1 MANGLGGSRSG
12 IGCGGLVGLAFL
24 ALISATSIASFTLD
38 YEWWKEMGQAEVFW
52 KQFRYRLLP
61 VLGAFLLFFAVLWIA
76 HARAMKHA
84 GQRLREYPRYA
95 WITTLILLGVAFA
108 MANSVLDNWAVVRY
122 LGAEASGAAGATDP
136 VFGKPLAFYLFAL
149 PFYRNLLAV
158 LLAAAVL
165 GGLTFWIGSRIW
177 DVRTRLAHRFS
188 GGGPLDIREL
198 RLEASFDALFL
209 RVMGAI
215 FLAVLAARLFF
226 ARYNLLFED
235 HGTFVGVDWTAE
247 TIGLPLQWAAI
258 FAALAGAVLL
268 LAGRGRWALFLLLV
282 IPVRSFLPPLVNS
295 FYVRPNEIAIQKPYI
310 QRHIE
315 QTRAAYGLDR
325 RARTIEYPAKREA
338 RIDVEKNRA
347 LLENL
352 RLWDWRPFRDAVT
365 QVQPFR
371 PFTYTDIDVDRYTI
385 GGQIR
390 QVLVAP
396 RELALAQVGE
406 AGQRW
411 INKHFTYTHGYGVVV
426 AEANQI
432 TPAGLPVLFI
442 QDAPPEISTPD
453 LKLTR
458 PEIYYGE
465 QSHSPVFVRT
475 RQAEFSYSTGSQDVS
490 SNYAGRGGFPIA
502 TFWLRLMAA
511 VSEGDYNI
519 LLTNNLTDE
528 SRMMMRRQVDE
539 RLEALA
545 GFITWDPDPYL
556 VLGKD
561 GRMVWIVD
569 GYLTSSAHPYSRSV
583 SSEVFGDVNYVRNSV
598 KATVDAYDGTVKMFV
613 FDKED
618 PLLAAY
624 RNLFPSL
631 FTDAAEMPADLRE
644 HARVPE
650 ALFRVQAEMY
660 RSYHMRDPESFYNR
674 ADLWDLPS
682 VGGSAAAALP
692 QGIPERFAE
701 RFARF
706 EQTTGRYAPTYILAK
721 LPGEAAPEFLLTM
734 PFVPHNKQNLIGM
747 MAARCDGDKLGELV
761 YISLGR
767 QDILPGPN
775 QVEAN
780 ISQDQNISKDLTLW
794 NQQGSQVLRG
804 QLLILPLDDTF
815 LYVAP
820 IYIQAKEAKMPQ
832 LKKIALVNGNNIV
845 YRDTFAEA
853 LGELRALGGGG
864 APAPVGAKPAAE
876 PRTEGPAAPG
886 EDARLRQIR
895 DTFLRYKSLML
906 QGKWAEAGKE
916 LETLEGLL
924 RR

>member
-1 MANGLGGSRSG
+1 MANRYGAGW
-12 IGCGGLVGLAFL
+12 GGLAALGLL
-24 ALISATSIASFTLD
+24 LLISATSIASFTLD
-38 YEWWKEMGQAEVFW
+38 YEWWKEMGQVDVFW
-52 KQFRYRLLP
+52 KQFQYRVTPFLA
-61 VLGAFLLFFAVLWIA
+61 AFVLLFAVAWVA
-76 HARAMKHA
+76 HARAMKLS
-84 GQRLREYPRYA
+84 GEGLREYPRYA
-95 WITTLILLGVAFA
+95 WITTLLLLLVAFA
-108 MANSVLDNWAVVRY
+108 VASSVLDTWAIVRY
-122 LGAEASGAAGATDP
+122 LGAEGSGTEGAPDP

-149 PFYRNLLAV
+149 PFYRNLLAL

-165 GGLTFWIGSRIW
+165 GGLTFWAAARIW
-177 DVRTRLAHRFS
+177 DVRTRLAHRFDR
-188 GGGPLDIREL
+188 GGPLDIREL
-198 RLEASFDALFL
+198 RLEGSFDALFL
-209 RVMGAI
+209 RVTGAI
-215 FLAVLAARLFF
+215 FLVVLAARLYF

-247 TIGLPLQWAAI
+247 NLGLPLQWAAI
-258 FAALAGAVLL
+258 LAALAGAVLL
-268 LAGRGRWALFLLLV
+268 LARRGRWAFFLLLV

-315 QTRAAYGLDR
+315 QTRLAYGLDR
-325 RARTIEYPAKREA
+325 RARQIEYPAKREA
-338 RIDVEKNRA
+338 RIDVDRNRA

-371 PFTYTDIDVDRYTI
+371 PFTYADIDVDRYVI
-385 GGQIR
+385 DGQVR

-396 RELALAQVGE
+396 RELALGQVGE

-411 INKHFTYTHGYGVVV
+411 INKRFTYTHGYGVVV

-432 TPAGLPVLFI
+432 TPSGLPVLFV
-442 QDAPPEISTPD
+442 QDAPPESKTPD

-475 RQAEFSYSTGSQDVS
+475 RQAEFSYSTGTQDVS
-490 SNYAGRGGFPIA
+490 SNYAGKGGFPIGS
-502 TFWLRLMAA
+502 FWLRLMAA
-511 VSEGDYNI
+511 IAEGDYNI

-528 SRMMMRRQVDE
+528 SRMMLRRQVDE

-545 GFITWDPDPYL
+545 GFVTWDPDPYL
-556 VLGKD
+556 VLSKE

-583 SSEVFGDVNYVRNSV
+583 SSEVFGEVNYVRNSV
-598 KATVDAYDGTVKMFV
+598 KATVDAYDGAVKIYV
-613 FDKED
+613 FDPED
-618 PLLAAY
+618 PLVAAY
-624 RNLFPSL
+624 RRLFPSL
-631 FTDAAEMPADLRE
+631 FTDAAQMPADLRA
-644 HARVPE
+644 HTRVPE

-660 RSYHMRDPESFYNR
+660 RTYHMRDPESFYNR
-674 ADLWDLPS
+674 ADLWDLPA
-682 VGGSAAAALP
+682 VGGAAPAALP

-706 EQTTGRYAPTYILAK
+706 EQSTGRYAPTYILAK
-721 LPGEAAPEFLLTM
+721 LPGESQPEFLLTM

-761 YISLGR
+761 YIVLGR
-767 QDILPGPN
+767 QEILPGPN

-780 ISQDQNISKDLTLW
+780 ISQDQTISKDLTLW

-804 QLLILPLDDTF
+804 QLLILPVDDTF

-832 LKKIALVNGNNIV
+832 LKKIALVNGNTIV
-845 YRDTFAEA
+845 YRDTFTEA
-853 LGELRALGGGG
+853 MGELKALGGG
-864 APAPVGAKPAAE
+864 APAPAGAKPALE
-876 PRTEGPAAPG
+876 TRTEAPAAAG
-886 EDARLRQIR
+886 DDARLRQIR
-895 DTFLRYKSLML
+895 ETFLRYKALML
-906 QGKWAEAGKE
+906 QGKWSEAGKE
-916 LETLEGLL
+916 LETLESLL

>member
-1 MANGLGGSRSG
+1 MANSYGGSRSG
-12 IGCGGLVGLAFL
+12 IGCGGVVGLGLL
-24 ALISATSIASFTLD
+24 AVISANSVASFVLD
-38 YEWWKEMGQAEVFW
+38 YHWWQEMGQLEVFW
-52 KQFRYRLLP
+52 KQFQYRLVPSFL
-61 VLGAFLLFFAVLWIA
+61 AFLLLFAVAWIA

-84 GQRLREYPRYA
+84 GTGLRDYPRYA
-95 WITTLILLGVAFA
+95 WIATLVLLLLAFLVAS
-108 MANSVLDNWAVVRY
+108 SVVDSWAIVRY
-122 LGAEASGAAGATDP
+122 FGAEGGGAPGQPDP
-136 VFGKPLAFYLFAL
+136 VFGKPLAFYLFSL

-158 LLAAAVL
+158 LLATATL
-165 GGLTFWIGSRIW
+165 GGLTYWLASRIW
-177 DVRTRLAHRFS
+177 DVRTRLAHRFDR
-188 GGGPLDIREL
+188 GGPLDIREL
-198 RLEASFDALFL
+198 RLEASFEALFL
-209 RVMGAI
+209 RIMGAI
-215 FLAVLAARLFF
+215 FLAVLAVRLYF

-235 HGTFVGVDWTAE
+235 HGTFVGVDWIAE
-247 TIGLPLQWAAI
+247 NLSLPLQWVAI
-258 FAALAGAVLL
+258 AAALLGAVLL
-268 LAGRGRWALFLLLV
+268 LARRGKWALFLLLV

-325 RARTIEYPAKREA
+325 RARAIEYPALREA
-338 RIDVEKNRA
+338 RIDVERNRA

-371 PFTYTDIDVDRYTI
+371 PFTYADIDVDRYSI

-432 TPAGLPVLFI
+432 TPAGLPVLFV
-442 QDAPPEISTPD
+442 QDAPPEIKTPD

-475 RQAEFSYSTGSQDVS
+475 RQPEFSYSTGSQDVS
-490 SNYAGRGGFPIA
+490 SNYAGKGGFPIG
-502 TFWLRLMAA
+502 TWWLRLMAA
-511 VSEGDYNI
+511 ISEGDYNI
-519 LLTNNLTDE
+519 LLTNNLTAE
-528 SRMMMRRQVDE
+528 SRMMLRRQVDE

-556 VLGKD
+556 VLAAD

-569 GYLTSSAHPYSRSV
+569 GYLTSSAHPYARSV
-583 SSEVFGDVNYVRNSV
+583 SSDVFGEVNYVRNSV
-598 KATVDAYDGTVKMFV
+598 KATVDAYDGTVRIYV
-613 FDKED
+613 FDPED
-618 PLLAAY
+618 PLVAAY
-624 RNLFPSL
+624 RSLFPSL
-631 FTDAAEMPADLRE
+631 FSDADAMPADLRA

-650 ALFRVQAEMY
+650 ALFRVQAEIY
-660 RSYHMRDPESFYNR
+660 RTYHMRDPESFYNR

-682 VGGSAAAALP
+682 VAGASAAVAPSGL
-692 QGIPERFAE
+692 PERFAE
-701 RFARF
+701 RLARF
-706 EQTTGRYAPTYILAK
+706 EASGRYAPTYILAR
-721 LPGEAAPEFLLTM
+721 LPGETAPEFLLTM

-747 MAARCDGDKLGELV
+747 MAARCDGDQLGELV
-761 YISLGR
+761 YINVGR
-767 QDILPGPN
+767 QEILPGPN

-804 QLLILPLDDTF
+804 QLLILPLDGTF

-832 LKKIALVNGNNIV
+832 LKKIALVNGNTIV
-845 YRDTFAEA
+845 YRDTFGEA
-853 LGELRALGGGG
+853 LAELKALGGEGTR
-864 APAPVGAKPAAE
+864 PSPAKPAGE
-876 PRTEGPAAPG
+876 TRREISGPATG
-886 EDARLRQIR
+886 DDARLRQIR
-895 DTFLRYKSLML
+895 DSFLRYKALMV
-906 QGKWAEAGKE
+906 QGKWAEAGRE
-916 LETLEGLL
+916 LEALEELL
-924 RR
+924 KR